1 MVNLLKNKDTNL
13 RDSAVSF
20 HCSYLC
26 IFKTTGTYDGLVFW
40 ETRKMPVILRFRYC
54 RKCDVCKETIYVI
67 WIAVNVSSVI
77 TGLNFEARNETK
89 LLDKSSALARKI

>member
-20 HCSYLC
+20 HCSYFC

-67 WIAVNVSSVI
+67 WIALNVSSII
-77 TGLNFEARNETK
+77 TGLNFEARSET
-89 LLDKSSALARKI
+89 